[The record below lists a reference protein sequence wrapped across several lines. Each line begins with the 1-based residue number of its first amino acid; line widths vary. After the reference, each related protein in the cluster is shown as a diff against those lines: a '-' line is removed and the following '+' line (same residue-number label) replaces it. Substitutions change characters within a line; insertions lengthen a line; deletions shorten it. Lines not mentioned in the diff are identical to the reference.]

1 MSKSKNVV
9 TNQKHSFYYHG
20 EEMCLNPPPFPR
32 KKSYPLKNWNLES
45 SPPSTLK
52 SEHWKLVIESSYA
65 PTLSRYLTYQ
75 NQNQNQVNQKKAN
88 VIKAQQA
95 KLIKKSKVL

>member
-32 KKSYPLKNWNLES
+32 KKSYLLKNWNLES
-45 SPPSTLK
+45 SPPPTLK
-52 SEHWKLVIESSYA
+52 SEH
-65 PTLSRYLTYQ
+65 
-75 NQNQNQVNQKKAN
+75 
-88 VIKAQQA
+88 
-95 KLIKKSKVL
+95 